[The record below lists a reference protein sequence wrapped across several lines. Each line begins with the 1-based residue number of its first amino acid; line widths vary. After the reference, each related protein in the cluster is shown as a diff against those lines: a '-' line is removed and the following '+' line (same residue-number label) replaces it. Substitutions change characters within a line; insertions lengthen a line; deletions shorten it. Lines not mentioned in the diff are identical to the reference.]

1 MTYAELVQKIR
12 DYTEV
17 GSEVLTATIVNGFIR
32 DAEFKIFREADADYA
47 REYATSS
54 FTANN
59 KYIALPNASGSSG
72 ANTSRIAL
80 IVRSVVV
87 TNSSGVQVSLEPRD
101 DTFITE
107 YNSSGATGFPKYYAT
122 FRENA
127 IEVAPTPSS
136 AFVVALDYIYTPD
149 GLSSTNTTTY
159 ISINAPELLLY
170 ACLVEAFAYL
180 IGHMDMY
187 KLYQE
192 KYNMALQG
200 FKLEQTGRRRRD
212 EYQDGTLRIKVPSPS
227 P

>member
-1 MTYAELVQKIR
+1 MTYTELVAKIR
-12 DYTEV
+12 NYTEV
-17 GSEVLTATIVNGFIR
+17 GSEVLTSTIVDGFIR

-59 KYIALPNASGSSG
+59 KYLALPNSSGSSG
-72 ANTSRIAL
+72 TNTDRRAL

-87 TNSSGVQVSLEPRD
+87 TNASNIQISLEPRD

-107 YNSSGATGFPKYYAT
+107 YNSSGDTGTPKYYAT

-127 IEVAPTPSS
+127 IEVAPTPSA
-136 AFVVALDYIYTPD
+136 AFVVELDYIYTPD
-149 GLSSTNTTTY
+149 GLSPTNTETY
-159 ISINAPELLLY
+159 ISVNAPELLLY

-180 IGHMDMY
+180 KGPMDMY

-192 KYNMALQG
+192 KYNSALQG
-200 FKLEQTGRRRRD
+200 FTLEQTGRRRRD
-212 EYQDGTLRIKVPSPS
+212 EFQDGTLRIKVPSPS

>member
-17 GSEVLTATIVNGFIR
+17 GSEVLTSTIVNGFIR

-47 REYATSS
+47 REYATST

-59 KYIALPNASGSSG
+59 KYLVLPNSSGSS
-72 ANTSRIAL
+72 
-80 IVRSVVV
+80 
-87 TNSSGVQVSLEPRD
+87 
-101 DTFITE
+101 
-107 YNSSGATGFPKYYAT
+107 GFPKYYAT

-136 AFVVALDYIYTPD
+136 NFVVELDYIYTPD
-149 GLSSTNTTTY
+149 GLSVTNTETY
-159 ISINAPELLLY
+159 ISVNAPELLLY

-180 IGHMDMY
+180 KGPMDMY

-200 FKLEQTGRRRRD
+200 FTLEQTGRRRRD

>member
-17 GSEVLTATIVNGFIR
+17 GSEVLTSTIVNGFIR
-32 DAEFKIFREADADYA
+32 DTEFKIFREADADYA
-47 REYATSS
+47 REYATST

-59 KYIALPNASGSSG
+59 KFVALPNATGVSS
-72 ANTSRIAL
+72 SERRAL
-80 IVRSVVV
+80 VIRSVVA
-87 TNSSGVQVSLEPRD
+87 TNSSSVQVALEPRD

-107 YNSSGATGFPKYYAT
+107 YNSTGATGFPKYYAT

-136 AFVVALDYIYTPD
+136 AFVVSIDYIYTPD
-149 GLSSTNTTTY
+149 ALSTTNTTTY
-159 ISINAPELLLY
+159 ISLNAPELLLY
-170 ACLVEAFAYL
+170 GCLIEAFAYL
-180 IGHMDMY
+180 KGPIDMY

-192 KYNMALQG
+192 KYNESLQG
-200 FKLEQTGRRRRD
+200 FALEQTGRRRRD
-212 EYQDGTLRIKVPSPS
+212 EYQDGTLRLKLNSPS

>member
-32 DAEFKIFREADADYA
+32 DSEFKIFREADADYA
-47 REYATSS
+47 REYANST
-54 FTANN
+54 FTVNN
-59 KYIALPNASGSSG
+59 KFVALPNATGVSS
-72 ANTSRIAL
+72 SERRAL
-80 IVRSVVV
+80 ILRSVVA
-87 TNSSGVQVSLEPRD
+87 TNSSSVQVALEPRD
-101 DTFITE
+101 DTFINE
-107 YNSSGATGFPKYYAT
+107 YNSTGVTGFPKYYAT

-127 IEVAPTPSS
+127 IEVAPTPD
-136 AFVVALDYIYTPD
+136 AAYVVTLDYIYTPD
-149 GLSSTNTTTY
+149 ALSATNTTTY
-159 ISINAPELLLY
+159 ISLNAPELLLY

-180 IGHMDMY
+180 KGPMDMY
-187 KLYQE
+187 KLYQD

-200 FKLEQTGRRRRD
+200 FTLEQTGRRRRD

>member
-17 GSEVLTATIVNGFIR
+17 GSEVLTSTIVNGFIR

-47 REYATSS
+47 REYATST

-59 KYIALPNASGSSG
+59 KYLALPNATGVSS
-72 ANTSRIAL
+72 SERRAL
-80 IVRSVVV
+80 IVRSVVA
-87 TNSSGVQVSLEPRD
+87 TNSSSVQVSLEPRD

-107 YNSSGATGFPKYYAT
+107 YNSTSATGFPKYYAT

-127 IEVAPTPSS
+127 IEVAPKPSS
-136 AFVVALDYIYTPD
+136 NFVVELDYIYTPD
-149 GLSSTNTTTY
+149 GLSATNTETY

-180 IGHMDMY
+180 KGPMDMY

-200 FKLEQTGRRRRD
+200 FTLEQTGRRRRD

>member
-17 GSEVLTATIVNGFIR
+17 GSEVLTSTIVNGFIR

-47 REYATSS
+47 REYATST

-59 KYIALPNASGSSG
+59 KYLALPNATGVSS
-72 ANTSRIAL
+72 SERRAL
-80 IVRSVVV
+80 IVRSVVA
-87 TNSSGVQVSLEPRD
+87 TNSSSVQVSLEPRD

-107 YNSSGATGFPKYYAT
+107 YNSTSATGFPKYYAT

-136 AFVVALDYIYTPD
+136 AFVVEIDYIYTPD
-149 GLSSTNTTTY
+149 SLSTTNTTTY
-159 ISINAPELLLY
+159 ISLNAPELLLY
-170 ACLVEAFAYL
+170 ACLLEAFAYL
-180 IGHMDMY
+180 KGPMDMY

-200 FKLEQTGRRRRD
+200 FTLEQTGRRRRD

>member
-17 GSEVLTATIVNGFIR
+17 GSEVLTSTIVNGFIR
-32 DAEFKIFREADADYA
+32 DSEFKIFREADADYA
-47 REYATSS
+47 REYATST

-59 KYIALPNASGSSG
+59 KYLALPNATGVSS
-72 ANTSRIAL
+72 SERRAL
-80 IVRSVVV
+80 IVRSVVA
-87 TNSSGVQVSLEPRD
+87 TNSSSVQVSLEPRD

-107 YNSSGATGFPKYYAT
+107 YNSTSATGFPKYYAT

-136 AFVVALDYIYTPD
+136 AFVVEIDYIYTPD
-149 GLSSTNTTTY
+149 SLSTTNTTTY
-159 ISINAPELLLY
+159 ISLNAPELLLY
-170 ACLVEAFAYL
+170 ACLLEAFAYL
-180 IGHMDMY
+180 KGPMDMY

-200 FKLEQTGRRRRD
+200 FTLEQTGRRRRD

>member
-47 REYATSS
+47 REYANST

-59 KYIALPNASGSSG
+59 RFVALPNATGVSS
-72 ANTSRIAL
+72 SERRAL
-80 IVRSVVV
+80 IVRSVVA

-101 DTFITE
+101 DTFLTE
-107 YNSSGATGFPKYYAT
+107 FNSTGATGFPKYYAT

-136 AFVVALDYIYTPD
+136 AFVVSIDYIYTPD
-149 GLSSTNTTTY
+149 ALSTTNTTTY
-159 ISINAPELLLY
+159 ISLNAPELLLY

-180 IGHMDMY
+180 KGPMDMY

-200 FKLEQTGRRRRD
+200 FTLEQTGRRRRD

>member
-32 DAEFKIFREADADYA
+32 DAEFKIFRETDADYA
-47 REYATSS
+47 REYANST

-59 KYIALPNASGSSG
+59 KFVALPNATGVSS
-72 ANTSRIAL
+72 TERRAL
-80 IVRSVVV
+80 VVRSVVA

-101 DTFITE
+101 DTFLTE
-107 YNSSGATGFPKYYAT
+107 YNSTGATGFPKYYAT

-127 IEVAPTPSS
+127 IEVAPTPD
-136 AFVVALDYIYTPD
+136 AAYVVALDYIYTPD
-149 GLSSTNTTTY
+149 ALSTTNTTTY
-159 ISINAPELLLY
+159 ISLNAPELLLY
-170 ACLVEAFAYL
+170 TCLLEAFAYL
-180 IGHMDMY
+180 KGPMDMY

-192 KYNMALQG
+192 KYNEALQG
-200 FKLEQTGRRRRD
+200 FALEQTGRRRRD
-212 EYQDGTLRIKVPSPS
+212 EFQDGTLRLKLNSPS

>member
-17 GSEVLTATIVNGFIR
+17 GSEVLTSTIVNGFIR
-32 DAEFKIFREADADYA
+32 DSEFKIFREADADYA
-47 REYATSS
+47 REYATST

-59 KYIALPNASGSSG
+59 KYLALPNATGVSS
-72 ANTSRIAL
+72 SERRAL
-80 IVRSVVV
+80 IVRSVVA
-87 TNSSGVQVSLEPRD
+87 TNSSSVQVSLEPRD

-107 YNSSGATGFPKYYAT
+107 YNSTSATGFPKYYAT

-136 AFVVALDYIYTPD
+136 AFVVEIDYIYTPD
-149 GLSSTNTTTY
+149 SLSTTNTTTY
-159 ISINAPELLLY
+159 ISLNAPELLLY

-180 IGHMDMY
+180 KGPMDMY

-200 FKLEQTGRRRRD
+200 FTLEQTGRRRRD

>member
-17 GSEVLTATIVNGFIR
+17 GSEVLTSTIVNGFIR

-47 REYATSS
+47 REYATST
-54 FTANN
+54 FTTNN
-59 KYIALPNASGSSG
+59 KYLLLPNSSGSSG
-72 ANTSRIAL
+72 TNTDRRAL
-80 IVRSVVV
+80 IVRSVVA
-87 TNSSGVQVSLEPRD
+87 TNTSGIQVSLEPRD

-107 YNSSGATGFPKYYAT
+107 YNSSGSTGFPKYYAT

-136 AFVVALDYIYTPD
+136 AFVVELDYIYTPD
-149 GLSSTNTTTY
+149 GLSVTNTETY
-159 ISINAPELLLY
+159 ISVNAPELLLY

-180 IGHMDMY
+180 KGPMDMY

-200 FKLEQTGRRRRD
+200 FTLEQTGRRRRD

>member
-47 REYATSS
+47 REYATST

-59 KYIALPNASGSSG
+59 KYLALPNATGVSS
-72 ANTSRIAL
+72 SERRAL
-80 IVRSVVV
+80 IVRSVVA
-87 TNSSGVQVSLEPRD
+87 TNSSSVQVSLEPRD

-107 YNSSGATGFPKYYAT
+107 YNSTSATGFPKYYAT

-136 AFVVALDYIYTPD
+136 AFVVELDYIYTPD
-149 GLSSTNTTTY
+149 GLSVTNTETY
-159 ISINAPELLLY
+159 ISVNAPELLLY

-180 IGHMDMY
+180 KGPMDMY

-200 FKLEQTGRRRRD
+200 FTLEQTGRRRRD

>member
-1 MTYAELVQKIR
+1 MTYTELVQKIR

-17 GSEVLTATIVNGFIR
+17 GSEVLTSTIVNGFIR

-47 REYATSS
+47 REYATST
-54 FTANN
+54 FQANN
-59 KYIALPNASGSSG
+59 KYLVLPNSAGSSG
-72 ANTSRIAL
+72 TNSSRIAL
-80 IVRSVVV
+80 VVRSVVV
-87 TNSSGVQVSLEPRD
+87 TNSSSVQVSLEARD

-107 YNSSGATGFPKYYAT
+107 YNSSGSTGFPKYYST

-127 IEVAPTPSS
+127 IEVAPVPSS
-136 AFVVALDYIYTPD
+136 AFVVELDYIYTPD
-149 GLSSTNTTTY
+149 GLSSTNTETY

-180 IGHMDMY
+180 KGPMDMY

-192 KYNMALQG
+192 KYNEALQG
-200 FKLEQTGRRRRD
+200 FALEQTGRRRRD
-212 EYQDGTLRIKVPSPS
+212 EFQDGTLRLKLNSPS

>member
-17 GSEVLTATIVNGFIR
+17 GSEVLTSTIVDGFIR
-32 DAEFKIFREADADYA
+32 NTEFKIFREADADYA
-47 REYATSS
+47 REYATST

-59 KYIALPNASGSSG
+59 KFVSLPNATGVSS
-72 ANTSRIAL
+72 SERRAL
-80 IVRSVVV
+80 VIRSVVA
-87 TNSSGVQVSLEPRD
+87 TNSSSVQVALEPRD

-107 YNSSGATGFPKYYAT
+107 YNSTGATGFPKYYAT

-136 AFVVALDYIYTPD
+136 AFVVSIDYIYTPD
-149 GLSSTNTTTY
+149 SLSTTNTTTY
-159 ISINAPELLLY
+159 ISLNAPELLLY
-170 ACLVEAFAYL
+170 GCLIEAFAYL
-180 IGHMDMY
+180 KGPIDMY

-192 KYNMALQG
+192 KYNESLQG
-200 FKLEQTGRRRRD
+200 FALEQTGRRRRD
-212 EYQDGTLRIKVPSPS
+212 EYQDGTLRLKLNSPS